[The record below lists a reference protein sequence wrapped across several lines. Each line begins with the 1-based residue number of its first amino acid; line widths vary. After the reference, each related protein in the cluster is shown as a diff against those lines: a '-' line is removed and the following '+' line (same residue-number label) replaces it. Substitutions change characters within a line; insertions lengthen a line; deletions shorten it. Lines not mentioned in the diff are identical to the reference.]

1 MRTLEEKACAFS
13 IITAEQNELAELAH
27 SLLNGDLTK
36 EEAVKKILLHVQEMG
51 ESLTVILN
59 DDEGET
65 EESADRG

>member
-1 MRTLEEKACAFS
+1 MRTLEEKSCAFS

-65 EESADRG
+65 EESTSSR